1 MLETVL
7 TLPAIRQ
14 DRTALPF
21 VFPELSLYTLL
32 SIEDAIPDIT
42 INVVAT
48 SPWAQGT
55 RYGTMYWT
63 VLVVRYQN
71 SPFLVV
77 GRRYV
82 TDGLDPNE
90 TALRYVVDQDLYR
103 TAINYALQQ
112 ETEEVVFTNKERPL
126 DKEKAQAFHRVGGEI
141 RFIEADALSCTTDS
155 INTLLDILL

>member
-1 MLETVL
+1 LLETVL
-7 TLPAIRQ
+7 ALPAIRQ

-32 SIEDAIPDIT
+32 SIEDVIPNIT

-55 RYGTMYWT
+55 HYSTMYWT
-63 VLVVRYQN
+63 VLVAHYQN

-82 TDGLDPNE
+82 TDGLNSN
-90 TALRYVVDQDLYR
+90 VVDQNLYR

-141 RFIEADALSCTTDS
+141 RFIEADALSCTIED